1 MVKQKK
7 IAFLF
12 PGQGAQYPQ
21 MALDLYQQS
30 KAVQELFA
38 LASEAAGIDLRSLLE
53 RASAEELKRTDISQP
68 TISLANLAAASV
80 LREEGIEPIACAG
93 FSLGEYAALAYTGVV
108 SYEDCFKLVTARGKA
123 MQKVAD
129 RLASAEAGSA
139 PGMAAVLGLPGEQVE
154 ALIAEWKQG
163 GLTDLYGANFNSP
176 KQVVIAGTASALAQ
190 AEERFKAAGARRVI
204 RLQVAG
210 PFHSPL
216 VADALEDFAPL
227 LEGTSFHD
235 PKIPLFSNVTGKAV
249 HSGMEAKKLALR
261 QITEP
266 VRWTSEEAQ
275 LAEFGLD
282 AVLEVG
288 PGKVLQGLWKDSG
301 SAIPAFGAGT
311 STDIASVLTAL
322 WQADNR
328 TN

>member
-1 MVKQKK
+1 MVTKK
-7 IAFLF
+7 RIAFVF

-21 MALDLYQQS
+21 MALDLY
-30 KAVQELFA
+30 KASRSVQDLFA
-38 LASEAAGIDLRSLLE
+38 VASEAAGIDLKALLE
-53 RASAEELKRTDISQP
+53 NATAEELKRTDISQP
-68 TISLANLAAASV
+68 TITLANLAAASV
-80 LREEGIEPIACAG
+80 LREQGVEPIACAG
-93 FSLGEYAALAYTGVV
+93 FSLGEYAALACTGVV

-163 GLTDLYGANFNSP
+163 GLPDLYAANFNSP
-176 KQVVIAGTASALAQ
+176 KQVVVAGTASALDQ

-216 VADALEDFAPL
+216 VADALEDFAPV
-227 LEGTSFHD
+227 LEGTSFSN
-235 PKIPLFSNVTGKAV
+235 PTIPLFSNVTGKQV

-275 LAEFGLD
+275 LAALGLD
-282 AVLEVG
+282 AVLETG

-301 SAIPAFGAGT
+301 SAIPVYGAGT
-311 STDIASVLTAL
+311 SADIQAFIAAL
-322 WQADNR
+322 QAD
-328 TN
+328 TPQH

>member
-1 MVKQKK
+1 MVIQKK

-21 MALDLYQQS
+21 MALDLYQES
-30 KAVQELFA
+30 RSVQELFA
-38 LASEAAGIDLRSLLE
+38 IASEAAGMDLKALLE
-53 RASAEELKRTDISQP
+53 QTSAEALKRTDISQP
-68 TISLANLAAASV
+68 TITLANLAAASV
-80 LREEGIEPIACAG
+80 LREAGIEPLACAG

-108 SYEDCFKLVTARGKA
+108 SYEDCFKLVTERGKA

-129 RLASAEAGSA
+129 RLALGEAGSA
-139 PGMAAVLGLPGEQVE
+139 PGMAAILGLPGEQVE
-154 ALIAEWKQG
+154 ALITAWKQE
-163 GLTDLYGANFNSP
+163 GLTDLYGANYNSP
-176 KQVVIAGTASALAQ
+176 KQVVVAGTASALAQ

-216 VADALEDFAPL
+216 VAAALDDFGPVLEATHFSDPVWPL
-227 LEGTSFHD
+227 Y
-235 PKIPLFSNVTGKAV
+235 SNVTGKQV
-249 HSGMEAKKLALR
+249 QSGREAKKLALR

-275 LAEFGLD
+275 LLELGLD

-288 PGKVLQGLWKDSG
+288 PGKVLQGLWKDTG
-301 SAIPAFGAGT
+301 SAVPAYGAGT
-311 STDIASVLTAL
+311 KADIVTAITAL
-322 WQADNR
+322 QQAAQ
-328 TN
+328 

>member
-1 MVKQKK
+1 MVVNKR

-30 KAVQELFA
+30 TAVQELFA
-38 LASEAAGIDLRSLLE
+38 LASEAAGIDLKGLLE
-53 RASAEELKRTDISQP
+53 KASAEELKRTDISQP
-68 TISLANLAAASV
+68 AISLANLAAASV
-80 LREEGIEPIACAG
+80 LREEEIEPIACAG
-93 FSLGEYAALAYTGVV
+93 FSLGEYAALATAGVL
-108 SYEDCFKLVTARGKA
+108 SYEDCFKLVTVRGRA

-129 RLASAEAGSA
+129 RLAATDAGSA

-163 GLTDLYGANFNSP
+163 GLTDLYAANFNSP
-176 KQVVIAGTASALAQ
+176 KQVVVAGTASALSQ
-190 AEERFKAAGARRVI
+190 AEERFKAAGARRII

-216 VADALEDFAPL
+216 VADALEDFAPI
-227 LEGTSFHD
+227 LEGTNFAD
-235 PKIPLFSNVTGKAV
+235 PRIPLFSNVTGKQIV
-249 HSGMEAKKLALR
+249 SGQEAKKLALR

-275 LAEFGLD
+275 LVQTGID
-282 AVLEVG
+282 MVLEVG
-288 PGKVLQGLWKDSG
+288 PGKVLQGLWKDTG
-301 SAIPAFGAGT
+301 STIPAFGAGT
-311 STDIASVLTAL
+311 SLDIQSVLANL
-322 WQADNR
+322 SNESEKA
-328 TN
+328 